1 MPYLSK
7 NYTLAFAKCRCYT
20 VFTAKSVEIAGIY
33 TVLADKYASEHS
45 ANTQSNIM
53 TDF

>member
-1 MPYLSK
+1 MPCLSMNCTK
-7 NYTLAFAKCRCYT
+7 TFVNRRYYSVFA
-20 VFTAKSVEIAGIY
+20 AKSAEITGIY

-45 ANTQSNIM
+45 ANTHISIK